1 MEFLSKIIS
10 LLTTAPGNLVYILAL
25 AFTLLGAFPSA
36 VIQWRATGYPQSR
49 RLLVGLCLLLAG
61 QLVLFTVSALVWAN
75 VTTPD
80 LLPTVD
86 RAILVFT
93 LIWIVWLWAFP
104 DPTRIG
110 DTASILLSLLTL
122 VGLVLGISSPSPVN
136 TFNRSVQGVL
146 WTVVA
151 LSILLLGAVFLALRR
166 PKGWGTGLAITLMIA
181 LGCMVDLVLPEN
193 PGDYSGIIRLMSLAA
208 YPLMLSLLMRFP
220 IPGDGMQAD
229 TAVAG
234 FQRKVARGE
243 QQADNDESD
252 TSRQRRRYSTDPKT
266 LQTMLSL
273 AAELDA
279 EKINQ
284 QIVRSVAQAL
294 LSDLCFL
301 IYIAED
307 RSSLHIASGYDLIR
321 EENLEGGMMSKDAVP
336 TLASAVLRGRSLRL
350 PASSTSTD
358 MKGLADMLGLA
369 NPGNMLVVP
378 INSEKGPIG
387 SLMLLSPYS
396 NRLWSAEDQTFL
408 TTIATA
414 FVPIVERG
422 RRIDDLG
429 RDRERARL
437 SAEEANAQTAR
448 LQASNAD
455 LNNQLTELKVQLE
468 QLALLK
474 AQQRDVS
481 EKIEKLEKDN
491 EKLRARIE
499 AAKSAGGAAT
509 GSEQMEAEL
518 RLTLQEM
525 AHLQNQLATA
535 NMKILELEKKPVG
548 ALTTDQA
555 EIIASISQEL
565 RQPMSSIIGYADLLL
580 GEQSGGILSALQR
593 KFIERVRVSTER
605 IGSLIDDLIQ
615 LTTLDAGLSTLN
627 PETVDLNLVI
637 DNAMA
642 YTSSQLREKNTTLRI
657 DIPEN
662 IQPVQSDRE
671 ALQQIL
677 IHLLQNA
684 GAASPVEG
692 TVTLRVRMVQENG
705 IEHVQIQVTDT
716 GGGIPKDDLSRVFSR
731 LYRADNVLIQGVGDT
746 GVGLSIAKTLT
757 EAQGGRIW
765 VDTEPNSGSTFS
777 VLLPLKNQPALE
789 AQKEA

>member
-1 MEFLSKIIS
+1 MDNITDV
-10 LLTTAPGNLVYILAL
+10 LTTLPGNLVYILAL
-25 AFTLLGAFPSA
+25 SFTVLGAFPSA
-36 VIQWRATGYPQSR
+36 VIQWRATSYPQSR
-49 RLLVGLCLLLAG
+49 RLLIGLCLLLAG
-61 QLVLFTVSALVWAN
+61 QLTLFTVSGLVWAD
-75 VTTPD
+75 VVSAT
-80 LLPTVD
+80 LLPPMD

-110 DTASILLSLLTL
+110 DTASILLSVLTL
-122 VGLVLGISSPSPVN
+122 VGLVMGISSPAPAAD
-136 TFNRSVQGVL
+136 TFNRSAQGVL
-146 WTVVA
+146 WVVA
-151 LSILLLGAVFLALRR
+151 ALIVALVGAVFLVLRR
-166 PKGWGTGLAITLMIA
+166 PKSWGTGLAITLMFT
-181 LGCMVDLVLPEN
+181 LGCMLDLVLPEN
-193 PGDYSGIIRLMSLAA
+193 RGDYSGPIRIMSLAA
-208 YPLMLSLLMRFP
+208 YPLMLTLLMRFP
-220 IPGDGMQAD
+220 IPGDALPAD
-229 TAVAG
+229 NAVTG
-234 FQRKVARGE
+234 FQKKVARGE
-243 QQADNDESD
+243 QHDDASGESD
-252 TSRQRRRYSTDPKT
+252 TARQRRRYSTDPKT

-273 AAELDA
+273 AAELDG

-307 RSSLHIASGYDLIR
+307 KSSLHIASGYDLIR

-350 PASSTSTD
+350 PASSTSSD

-396 NRLWSAEDQTFL
+396 NRLWSADDQTFV

-422 RRIDDLG
+422 RRIDEIG
-429 RDRERARL
+429 RERERAKL

-474 AQQRDVS
+474 AQQKDVS

-499 AAKSAGGAAT
+499 AAKASGGAAT
-509 GSEQMEAEL
+509 GSDQLEAEL

-580 GEQSGGILSALQR
+580 GESVGILGALQR
-593 KFIERVRVSTER
+593 KFIERVRASTER

-615 LTTLDAGLSTLN
+615 LTTLEAGLSTLN
-627 PETVDLNLVI
+627 PETVDLNLII

-662 IQPVQSDRE
+662 IQPIHSDRE

-692 TVTLRVRMVQENG
+692 AVTLKVRMVQENS
-705 IEHVQIQVTDT
+705 IDHVQIQVTDT

-765 VDTEPNSGSTFS
+765 VETEPNSGSTFS
-777 VLLPLKNQPALE
+777 VILPLKNQPVLE

>member
-1 MEFLSKIIS
+1 
-10 LLTTAPGNLVYILAL
+10 
-25 AFTLLGAFPSA
+25 
-36 VIQWRATGYPQSR
+36 
-49 RLLVGLCLLLAG
+49 LLLAG
-61 QLVLFTVSALVWAN
+61 QLAHFTFSALVWGKVMTSN
-75 VTTPD
+75 
-80 LLPTVD
+80 LLPAVD
-86 RAILVFT
+86 RAIFVFT
-93 LIWIVWLWAFP
+93 MIWIVWLWAFP

-110 DTASILLSLLTL
+110 DTASIILSVLTL
-122 VGLVLGISSPSPVN
+122 VGLVLGISSPSPIN
-136 TFNRSVQGVL
+136 TFNRSIQGVL
-146 WTVVA
+146 WIVVA

-166 PKGWGTGLAITLMIA
+166 PKSWGTGLAIVLMIA
-181 LGCMVDLVLPEN
+181 LGCMIDLALPEN

-220 IPGDGMQAD
+220 IPGDGLQAD
-229 TAVAG
+229 TAVTG
-234 FQRKVARGE
+234 FQKKVARGE
-243 QQADNDESD
+243 QHADIDESD

-266 LQTMLSL
+266 LQTMLTL
-273 AAELDA
+273 AAELDG

-301 IYIAED
+301 IYISED
-307 RSSLHIASGYDLIR
+307 KNSLHIASGYDLIR
-321 EENLEGGMMSKDAVP
+321 EENLEGGLMSKDAVP

-396 NRLWSAEDQTFL
+396 NRLWSADDQTFV

-422 RRIDDLG
+422 RRMSELG
-429 RDRERARL
+429 QDRERARL

-455 LNNQLTELKVQLE
+455 LNNQLSELKVQLE

-499 AAKSAGGAAT
+499 AAKSAGGTAT
-509 GSEQMEAEL
+509 GSDQLEAEL

-580 GEQSGGILSALQR
+580 GESVGILGALQR
-593 KFIERVRVSTER
+593 KFIERVRASTER

-615 LTTLDAGLSTLN
+615 LTTLEAGLSTLN

-692 TVTLRVRMVQENG
+692 TVTLRVRMIQENG
-705 IEHVQIQVTDT
+705 IDNVQIQVTDT

-765 VDTEPNSGSTFS
+765 VDTEPNSGATFS